1 MQSAA
6 QNDGEVEEI
15 AHLSLQLGRLLLEN
29 GADTAEVQRMVTRF
43 ATGLGCDARLIVTYE
58 ALMLTLVTDAR
69 FRTKI
74 GPHLTGMNV
83 NMNAVDALNRI
94 VDQAVQDHDDLE
106 RDLSEKPASA
116 FSHPAPGALKIEELH
131 KRLDAVERG
140 TPAYPRIIV
149 ATALGLTAASLS
161 KLFGGDWA
169 VFLIAFVAGTSG
181 TFIRQE
187 LGRRRAN
194 PFLVPFVAALVS
206 GIIGGLGVR
215 LHPVAAPALCLIA
228 PGMIIVPGVPL
239 INGIWDT
246 IRNHMTL
253 GLSRLGFAGLVV
265 LAIAFGLF
273 VATFVTGVRI
283 PVDGPVPLLPIP
295 EDALFSALAAIGY
308 AFLFNVPVRLC
319 WACVICGVCSHTL
332 RTAAV
337 HFGIDIV
344 TATMLGALAVGFL
357 SQVFAH
363 WFRAPPAAF
372 AFPGVVA
379 MVPGSYAF
387 RAVIGALQI
396 AQAGA
401 GSPAPL
407 IAETTSLIIAS
418 LLLTGAIAVGLAAP
432 LVFGKNSARV

>member
-1 MQSAA
+1 MQSTPRS
-6 QNDGEVEEI
+6 DGEVEEI

-29 GADTAEVQRMVTRF
+29 GAETAEVQKMVTRF
-43 ATGLGCDARLIVTYE
+43 AAGLGCEARLIVTYE
-58 ALMLTLVTDAR
+58 ALMLTLVSDAR
-69 FRTKI
+69 FRTKV

-83 NMNAVDALNRI
+83 NMTAVDVLNRI
-94 VDQAVQDHDDLE
+94 VDQAARGELKLE
-106 RDLSEKPASA
+106 EIHK
-116 FSHPAPGALKIEELH
+116 EL
-131 KRLDAVERG
+131 DVMERG
-140 TPAYPRIIV
+140 PPAYPRAITAV
-149 ATALGLTAASLS
+149 ALGLTAASLS
-161 KLFGGDWA
+161 KLFGGDWI
-169 VFLIAFVAGTSG
+169 VFLITFVAGICG

-187 LGRRRAN
+187 LGRRHAN
-194 PFLVPFVAALVS
+194 PFLVPFVAALIS

-215 LHPVAAPALCLIA
+215 LSHVAAPALCLIA

-273 VATFVTGVRI
+273 VATMITGVRI
-283 PVDGPVPLLPIP
+283 PIDSPAPVLSVA

-308 AFLFNVPVRLC
+308 VFLFNVPVRLC

-332 RTAAV
+332 RTAV
-337 HFGIDIV
+337 EHFGIDIV
-344 TATMLGALAVGFL
+344 TATLLGALAVGFL
-357 SQVFAH
+357 AQAFAR

-387 RAVIGALQI
+387 RAIIGALQI

-401 GSPAPL
+401 DAPAPL
-407 IAETTSLIIAS
+407 IAETTSLTIAS

-432 LVFGKNSARV
+432 LVFSKNSGRV